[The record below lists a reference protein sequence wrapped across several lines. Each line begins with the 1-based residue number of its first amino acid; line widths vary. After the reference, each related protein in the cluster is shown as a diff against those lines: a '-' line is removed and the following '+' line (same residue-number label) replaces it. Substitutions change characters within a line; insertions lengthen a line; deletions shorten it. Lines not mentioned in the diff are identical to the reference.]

1 MNSLRNELKELI
13 EQKGTKLID
22 AWIGPE
28 DIKEQ
33 ILAVL
38 HSGRHLLLEG
48 PVGSGKTLIA
58 KELASKLPDM
68 RVRDCGFNCRPESP
82 ECPQCETTQ
91 EKFPVITIPGN
102 KRFVR
107 VQGSPEL
114 TAEDLM
120 GDIDPVL
127 AFKLSP
133 FDPRAFKPGKIIK
146 ANRKILFIDEINR
159 LSERLQNTLL
169 QVLQEH
175 VITIGN
181 FDVEFDIDTVLIA
194 TMNPAEYAGVERIS
208 EALKDRLERVKITYP
223 TAEEELEIVQR
234 YGVKTDKEIPLK
246 LAEDI
251 VKIIQKTRIDK
262 DIENSASVRA
272 TLSTWNLSQSFTALR
287 KDKTVSVDD
296 VRKAARVALR
306 GRVSLAP
313 ESPYFEHPSEYVY
326 SLVDSVLNN
335 N

>member
-13 EQKGTKLID
+13 EQKGTRLID
-22 AWIGPE
+22 AWIGPD

-33 ILAVL
+33 ILAVI

-58 KELASKLPDM
+58 KELSNKLPDM
-68 RVRDCGFNCRPESP
+68 EIRDCGFNCYPESP
-82 ECPQCETTQ
+82 ECPQCETQ
-91 EKFPVITIPGN
+91 EDAPIITIPGH

-114 TAEDLM
+114 TAEDLV
-120 GDIDPVL
+120 GDIDPVV
-127 AFKLSP
+127 AFKWGP

-146 ANRKILFIDEINR
+146 AHRKILFIDEINR

-181 FDVEFDIDTVLIA
+181 FDVEFDVDLVLIA

-208 EALKDRLERVKITYP
+208 EALKDRLERVRITYP

-246 LAEDI
+246 LAQEI
-251 VKIIQKTRIDK
+251 VKIIQRTRTEK
-262 DIENSASVRA
+262 DIENAASVRA
-272 TLSTWNLSQSFTALR
+272 TLSTWSLSQSFATMR
-287 KDKTVSVDD
+287 KDLTVTADD
-296 VRKAARVALR
+296 VRKAVNVALR

-313 ESPYFEHPSEYVY
+313 ESPYFEHPAEYVR
-326 SLVDSVLNN
+326 SLIDNVLNK
-335 N
+335 

>member
-1 MNSLRNELKELI
+1 MRSLRNELKELI
-13 EQKGTKLID
+13 EQKGTQLID

-58 KELASKLPDM
+58 KELASKLPDLKI
-68 RVRDCGFNCRPESP
+68 RDCGFNCLPESP
-82 ECPQCETTQ
+82 NCPQCETT
-91 EKFPVITIPGN
+91 EEDAPIITIPGH

-114 TAEDLM
+114 TAEDLV
-120 GDIDPVL
+120 GDIDPVV
-127 AFKLSP
+127 AFKWGP

-146 ANRKILFIDEINR
+146 AHRKILFIDEINR

-181 FDVEFDIDTVLIA
+181 FDVEFDVDLVLIA

-208 EALKDRLERVKITYP
+208 EALKDRLERVRITYP
-223 TAEEELEIVQR
+223 SHAEELEIVKR
-234 YGVKTDKEIPLK
+234 YGATTKTSIPLK
-246 LAEDI
+246 LAQEI
-251 VKIIQKTRIDK
+251 VEIIQKTRDDK
-262 DIENSASVRA
+262 EIENSASVRA
-272 TLSTWNLSQSFTALR
+272 TLATWNLSQSFATLR
-287 KDKTVSVDD
+287 KDKTVSTDD
-296 VRKAARVALR
+296 VRKAVRVALR
-306 GRVSLAP
+306 GRVILAP
-313 ESPYFEHPSEYVY
+313 ESPYFEHPAEYIH
-326 SLVDSVLNN
+326 SLVDSVLDK
-335 N
+335 

>member
-13 EQKGTKLID
+13 EQKGTNLID

-58 KELASKLPDM
+58 KELASRLPDM
-68 RVRDCGFNCRPESP
+68 KVRDCGFNCLPESP
-82 ECPQCETTQ
+82 ECPQCETQ
-91 EKFPVITIPGN
+91 KDAPIITILGS

-114 TAEDLM
+114 TAEDLI
-120 GDIDPVL
+120 GDIDPVV
-127 AFKLSP
+127 AFKHGP

-181 FDVEFDIDTVLIA
+181 FDVEFDIDTILIA

-246 LAEDI
+246 LAQEI
-251 VKIIQKTRIDK
+251 VEIIQRTRNDK
-262 DIENSASVRA
+262 DIENAASVRA
-272 TLSTWNLSQSFTALR
+272 TLSTWNLSQSFTTLR
-287 KDKTVSVDD
+287 KDTTVSVDD
-296 VRKAARVALR
+296 IRKAARVALR
-306 GRVSLAP
+306 GRVALAP
-313 ESPYFEHPSEYVY
+313 ESPYFEHPTEYIH

>member
-58 KELASKLPDM
+58 KELASRLPDM
-68 RVRDCGFNCRPESP
+68 KVRDCGFNCRPESP
-82 ECPQCETTQ
+82 NCPQCETAQ
-91 EKFPVITIPGN
+91 EKFPVITIPGH

-120 GDIDPVL
+120 GDIDPVV
-127 AFKLSP
+127 AFKEGP

-181 FDVEFDIDTVLIA
+181 FDVEFDIDTILIA

-234 YGVKTDKEIPLK
+234 YGVKTDREIPLK
-246 LAEDI
+246 LAQEI
-251 VKIIQKTRIDK
+251 VEIIQRTRTEK
-262 DIENSASVRA
+262 DIENAASVRA
-272 TLSTWNLSQSFTALR
+272 TLATWNLSQSFATLR
-287 KDKTVSVDD
+287 KDRIVSVTDL
-296 VRKAARVALR
+296 RKAVNVALR
-306 GRVSLAP
+306 GRVTLAP
-313 ESPYFEHPSEYVY
+313 ESPYFEHPAEYIQ
-326 SLVDSVLNN
+326 SLVDNVLNK
-335 N
+335 